1 MKREAGRE
9 MATQFENV
17 SYLASTG
24 DHGGTQGHE
33 CEPEQIGAAAIAH
46 CLEHPDMR
54 QQDGADT
61 ECGSGRPY
69 VGPGHDAG
77 RE

>member
-17 SYLASTG
+17 SYLAGTG

-33 CEPEQIGAAAIAH
+33 CEPEQIAAAAIAH
-46 CLEHPDMR
+46 CLEHPDVCQLNAANTGRQHRMR
-54 QQDGADT
+54 
-61 ECGSGRPY
+61 
-69 VGPGHDAG
+69 
-77 RE
+77 